1 MSKYYAKLIS
11 TLMIG
16 TIFAVVSGC
25 ATIVG
30 NSTQVMPINSQPGNA
45 SVIMTDETGN
55 RVFSG
60 KTPTSVILQKSDG
73 GYFGGKEYTVIVSKS
88 GYYAQAFSIR
98 STPNGWYLA
107 GNLASGGLGWFIF
120 APLSGNMYTLSPQRA
135 PVNLGGNSETSLS
148 TDNGISVVLV
158 QDVPLSLLDQMTPIN

>member
-1 MSKYYAKLIS
+1 MPKHYTKLIS

-16 TIFAVVSGC
+16 AALGVVSGC

-30 NSTQVMPINSQPGNA
+30 DNTQLMPINSQPVNA
-45 SVIMTDETGN
+45 TVIMTDETGN

-60 KTPTSVILQKSDG
+60 KTPTSLILPKSDG
-73 GYFGGKEYTVIVSKS
+73 SWFGGKEYTVVVSKS

-107 GNLASGGLGWFIF
+107 GNLALGGLGWFI
-120 APLSGNMYTLSPQRA
+120 ADPLNGNMYTLSPQQA
-135 PVNLGGNSETSLS
+135 PVSLGGNSKTSLS

-158 QDVPLSLLDQMTPIN
+158 KDAPLSMLDPMTPVN

>member
-16 TIFAVVSGC
+16 TLFAVVSGC

-30 NSTQVMPINSQPGNA
+30 DNTQVMPINSQPANA
-45 SVIMTDETGN
+45 AVIMTDETGN

-60 KTPTSVILQKSDG
+60 KTPTSLILQKSDG
-73 GYFGGKEYTVIVSKS
+73 SWFGGKEYTVVVSKS
-88 GYYAQAFSIR
+88 GYYAQAFSLQP
-98 STPNGWYLA
+98 TPNGWYLA
-107 GNLASGGLGWFIF
+107 GNLASGGLGWFI
-120 APLSGNMYTLSPQRA
+120 ADPLNGNMYTLSPQQA
-135 PVNLGGNSETSLS
+135 PVGLGGSSETSLS

-158 QDVPLSLLDQMTPIN
+158 KDAPLSLLDQMTSVN

>member
-11 TLMIG
+11 TLMVG

-30 NSTQVMPINSQPGNA
+30 DNTQLMPIHSQPVNA
-45 SVIMTDETGN
+45 TVIMTDETGT

-60 KTPTSVILQKSDG
+60 KTPTSLILPKSDG
-73 GYFGGKEYTVIVSKS
+73 SWFGGKEYTVVVSKS

-107 GNLASGGLGWFIF
+107 GNLALGGSGWFIID
-120 APLSGNMYTLSPQRA
+120 PLNGNMYTLSPQKI
-135 PVNLGGNSETSLS
+135 PVGLGGNSKTSLS
-148 TDNGISVVLV
+148 TDNGISVMLV
-158 QDVPLSLLDQMTPIN
+158 QDVPLSMLDQMTPVN